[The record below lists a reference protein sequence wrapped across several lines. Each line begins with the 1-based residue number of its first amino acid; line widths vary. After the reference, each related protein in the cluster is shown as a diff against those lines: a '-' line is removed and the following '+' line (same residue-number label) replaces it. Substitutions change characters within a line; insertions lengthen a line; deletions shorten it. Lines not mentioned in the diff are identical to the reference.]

1 MKKLLI
7 LGGSSYLLPAI
18 RAAHELGIYVI
29 TADYLPDNIAHKYS
43 DEYHNVSIIDKDA
56 ILQLAEDLQIDGI
69 VSYATDPGVVVAAYV
84 AEKLGLP
91 TSPYESVKILQ
102 NKGKFRGFLRDNN
115 FNVPYSETFKE
126 YSEVELSK
134 FKFPIIVK
142 PVDSAGSK
150 GVTRVDDETAL
161 RAAFEY
167 ALKYSITGEVII
179 EEFIEKKGYS
189 TDTDSFS
196 IDGKLVLATFNDQCF
211 DETANNPYTP
221 AGYIY
226 PCSMPVACQKELRQE
241 LQRLMNLLNMGTTIY
256 NIETRVGK
264 DGKCYI
270 MECTPRAGGNRL
282 AEMVKLSSGY
292 DIIKAEI
299 KAVMGMPIE
308 EELKDPV
315 YDGVWGE
322 LILHSN
328 KSGKFKSLHIDS
340 KIPGK
345 NIIEVNLWINPG
357 DEVHEFTGANETIG
371 TVILRCDTREEM
383 DSYFAKIDEYVTIDV
398 E

>member
-29 TADYLPDNIAHKYS
+29 TAEYLPDNIAHKYS

-102 NKGKFRGFLRDNN
+102 NKGKFREFLRDNN

-196 IDGKLVLATFNDQCF
+196 IDGKLV
-211 DETANNPYTP
+211 
-221 AGYIY
+221 
-226 PCSMPVACQKELRQE
+226 
-241 LQRLMNLLNMGTTIY
+241 
-256 NIETRVGK
+256 
-264 DGKCYI
+264 
-270 MECTPRAGGNRL
+270 
-282 AEMVKLSSGY
+282 
-292 DIIKAEI
+292 
-299 KAVMGMPIE
+299 
-308 EELKDPV
+308 
-315 YDGVWGE
+315 
-322 LILHSN
+322 
-328 KSGKFKSLHIDS
+328 
-340 KIPGK
+340 
-345 NIIEVNLWINPG
+345 
-357 DEVHEFTGANETIG
+357 
-371 TVILRCDTREEM
+371 
-383 DSYFAKIDEYVTIDV
+383 
-398 E
+398 

>member
-1 MKKLLI
+1 M
-7 LGGSSYLLPAI
+7 LPAI

-29 TADYLPDNIAHKYS
+29 TADYLQDNIAHKYS

-91 TSPYESVKILQ
+91 TSPYKSVKILQ
-102 NKGKFRGFLRDNN
+102 NKGKFREFLRDNN

-241 LQRLMNLLNMGTTIY
+241 LQRLMHLLDMGTTIY

-340 KIPGK
+340 KIPEK

-357 DEVHEFTGANETIG
+357 DEVHEFTGAN
-371 TVILRCDTREEM
+371 DWN
-383 DSYFAKIDEYVTIDV
+383 SYS
-398 E
+398 

>member
-91 TSPYESVKILQ
+91 TSPYKSVKILQ
-102 NKGKFRGFLRDNN
+102 NKGKFREFLRDNN

-241 LQRLMNLLNMGTTIY
+241 LQRLMHLLDMGTTIY

-322 LILHSN
+322 LILHST

-340 KIPGK
+340 KIPEK